1 MNKFLIL
8 TANLGGK
15 DNLIDPP
22 KKFNNCDYIA
32 IVDKKYNI
40 NIWEQFGCFDFS
52 NIDTFKPRRNAKLYK
67 VLTTLIFPQYEY
79 IIWQDANHQLKVDP
93 EEILNEYGD
102 FDLLLFKHP
111 HRNCCYKEMEI
122 IAERLLDNPQNIPQ
136 QYNYY
141 TEQGMPREFGLYE
154 MTCFFKK
161 NNSNITTLEL
171 MWWEQI
177 CKFSSRDQ
185 CSFTYCLWK
194 LENVLNIKT
203 FEGYANL
210 YTGGNKYFNEQEGH
224 LN

>member
-1 MNKFLIL
+1 MSKFLIL

-22 KKFNNCDYIA
+22 EKFNDCDYIA
-32 IVDKKYNI
+32 IVDRKYNV
-40 NIWEQFGCFDFS
+40 NIWEQFGAFNFS
-52 NIDTFKPRRNAKLYK
+52 NIDNFTPRRNAKLYK
-67 VLTTLIFPQYEY
+67 VLTTLVFPQYEY
-79 IIWQDANHQLKVDP
+79 IIWHDANHQLKVDP
-93 EEILNEYGD
+93 NLILQEYND

-111 HRNCCYKEMEI
+111 HRNCLYQEMEMI
-122 IAERLLDNPQNIPQ
+122 SGRLDSYENIQQ

-141 TEQGMPREFGLYE
+141 IKQNMPKEFGLYE
-154 MTCFFKK
+154 MTCYIKK
-161 NNSNITTLEL
+161 NKPDITALEL

-194 LENVLNIKT
+194 LGNSLNIKT
-203 FEGYANL
+203 FEGFANL
-210 YTGGNKYFNEQEGH
+210 YAGGNKYFNEQEGH

>member
-1 MNKFLIL
+1 MSKFLII

-22 KKFNNCDYIA
+22 KKFTNCDYIA
-32 IVDKKYNI
+32 IVDRKYNVD
-40 NIWEQFGCFDFS
+40 IWDQFGYFDFS

-79 IIWQDANHQLKVDP
+79 IIWHDANHQLKIHP
-93 EEILNEYGD
+93 ETILDKYGD
-102 FDLLLFKHP
+102 FDLLLFNHP

-122 IAERLLDNPQNIPQ
+122 VNGRLDLQNNIVQ
-136 QYNYY
+136 QYQHYQN
-141 TEQGMPREFGLYE
+141 QGMPKEFGLYE
-154 MTCFFKK
+154 MTCYIKK
-161 NNSNITTLEL
+161 NSSLITNLEL

-194 LENVLNIKT
+194 LKDQLNIKT

-210 YTGGNKYFNEQEGH
+210 YAGGNKYFNEQEGH